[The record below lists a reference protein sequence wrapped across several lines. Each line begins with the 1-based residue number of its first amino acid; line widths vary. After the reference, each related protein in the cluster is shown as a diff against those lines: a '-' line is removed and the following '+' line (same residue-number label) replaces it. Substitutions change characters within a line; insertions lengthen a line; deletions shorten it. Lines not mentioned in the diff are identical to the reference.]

1 VNSPLLP
8 GRLSATLVLHEEEQ
22 SEKKSSRKTDWA
34 AEVRKHKPR
43 LNALSDAERDRLL
56 EKGMAM
62 IYGVKPAEADARG
75 R

>member
-1 VNSPLLP
+1 MKKNSP
-8 GRLSATLVLHEEEQ
+8 Q
-22 SEKKSSRKTDWA
+22 KKSSRKTDWA
-34 AEVRKHKPR
+34 VEVRKHKPR